1 MQGKSKIFYTKAE
14 VKIKEKNR
22 TLAYMQK
29 KVYLCSQINYR
40 KETKQVNETR
50 IDTNTD
56 LAGNHV
62 DSHGLGYGS
71 MDDDLGRNADN

>member
-29 KVYLCSQINYR
+29 KVYLCSQIHYR

>member
-1 MQGKSKIFYTKAE
+1 MKDESRKSKVESRKS
-14 VKIKEKNR
+14 KDKKPG

-29 KVYLCSQINYR
+29 KVYLCSQIHYR
-40 KETKQVNETR
+40 KETKQANETR
-50 IDTNTD
+50 IDTHTD